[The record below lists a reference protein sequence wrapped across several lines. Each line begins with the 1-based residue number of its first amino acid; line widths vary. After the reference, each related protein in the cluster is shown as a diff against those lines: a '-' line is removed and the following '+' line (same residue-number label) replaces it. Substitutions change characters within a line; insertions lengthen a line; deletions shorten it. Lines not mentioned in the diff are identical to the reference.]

1 MTDQIRRIASTD
13 RFMQLY
19 QSGKSR
25 TEIAQHYG
33 CRVRLINQVVDYLG
47 LTPVNRKD
55 LAPSDEEDEF
65 SRENLMLAPSV
76 YEAAEKYRRRYDER
90 KANEPRTTTY
100 QRLHRIKWR

>member
-1 MTDQIRRIASTD
+1 MTEQIRKIASTD

-19 QSGKSR
+19 NSGKSR
-25 TEIAQHYG
+25 DEIAQHYG

-47 LTPVNRKD
+47 LVPVNRND
-55 LAPSDEEDEF
+55 LAPSDEEEEF

-90 KANEPRTTTY
+90 KAREPRTTTY
-100 QRLHRIKWR
+100 GRMHRIKWR

>member
-1 MTDQIRRIASTD
+1 
-13 RFMQLY
+13 MQLY
-19 QSGKSR
+19 NSGKTR
-25 TEIAQHYG
+25 DEIAQHYG

-55 LAPSDEEDEF
+55 KAPSDEEDEF

-100 QRLHRIKWR
+100 GRIHRIKWR

>member
-1 MTDQIRRIASTD
+1 MTEQVRRIASTD

-19 QSGKSR
+19 NSGKTR
-25 TEIAQHYG
+25 DEIAQHYG

-55 LAPSDEEDEF
+55 KAPSDEEDEF
-65 SRENLMLAPSV
+65 SREHLMLAPSV

-100 QRLHRIKWR
+100 GRIHRIKWR

>member
-1 MTDQIRRIASTD
+1 MTEQVRRIAGTD

-19 QSGKSR
+19 NSGKTR
-25 TEIAQHYG
+25 DEIAQHYG

-55 LAPSDEEDEF
+55 KAPSDEEDEF
-65 SRENLMLAPSV
+65 SREHLMLAPSV

-90 KANEPRTTTY
+90 KENEPRTTTY
-100 QRLHRIKWR
+100 GRMHRITWR

>member
-1 MTDQIRRIASTD
+1 MTEQVRRIAGTD

-19 QSGKSR
+19 NSGKTR
-25 TEIAQHYG
+25 DEIAQHYG

-47 LTPVNRKD
+47 LTPVNRND
-55 LAPSDEEDEF
+55 LPPSDEEDEF

-90 KANEPRTTTY
+90 KENEPRTTTY
-100 QRLHRIKWR
+100 GRIHRIKWR